1 LYLAQVLGS
10 FGIFSVALLV
20 FGLGVGAAQQLR
32 LAAAD
37 MFPPERRAEGLG
49 YVLTGSLVG
58 AMGGPLLIAAAQ
70 FGAPGLGLDA
80 VAVAWL
86 LVPVLIIPTAV
97 LIGLVQPDPRSI
109 GMTLSRYYPGL
120 RVASAP
126 LVPGVSPSL
135 RTLFADPP
143 RRIAIANS
151 IGAYATMSMMM
162 ALTPLSLAHHGAG
175 LSEISLSVALHVV
188 GMFAFSL
195 PLGRLADVVG
205 RRPVLLGGGLLN
217 GIGALFV
224 ALSPL
229 YWTATAGIFIVGVG
243 WSCANVA
250 STAILVDRTTPAERG
265 RAIGIN
271 DMLAGA
277 ASVIAPLLGGVLVEL
292 AGMSSLAI
300 ASVVFLLLPVIMTLS
315 LSDPRRVEATW

>member
-1 LYLAQVLGS
+1 
-10 FGIFSVALLV
+10 
-20 FGLGVGAAQQLR
+20 
-32 LAAAD
+32 
-37 MFPPERRAEGLG
+37 
-49 YVLTGSLVG
+49 
-58 AMGGPLLIAAAQ
+58 
-70 FGAPGLGLDA
+70 
-80 VAVAWL
+80 
-86 LVPVLIIPTAV
+86 
-97 LIGLVQPDPRSI
+97 
-109 GMTLSRYYPGL
+109 
-120 RVASAP
+120 
-126 LVPGVSPSL
+126 
-135 RTLFADPP
+135 LFADPP
-143 RRIAIANS
+143 RRIAIANG

-188 GMFAFSL
+188 GMFALSL

-217 GIGALFV
+217 GIGALLV

-229 YWTATAGIFIVGVG
+229 YWIATAGIFIVGVG

-271 DMLAGA
+271 DTLAGA

-292 AGMSSLAI
+292 ADMSSLAI
-300 ASVVFLLLPVIMTLS
+300 ASVVFLSLPVIMTLS
-315 LSDPRRVEATW
+315 LSDPRRAEATR